1 MIVLAV
7 LAVAF
12 LEVAVLRLLGI
23 DGNRLTAAVL
33 ALTPYCAVGGL
44 LLGGVSLALRHWWIG
59 GIVLVVALALVGM
72 LLPRAF
78 ASAQPVA
85 NGAKLR
91 VMSSNQYLG
100 RADVKTVVQLVRD
113 NQVDVL
119 NLLELTPREVRE
131 FEAAGLFDVLPYR
144 VLKAQSG
151 GAGSGIASRYP
162 LTELSL
168 AGPSLMEQP
177 SALVDV
183 GGTPVEVVAVHPIP
197 PTTDAAQWKKEMAG
211 LPRPDSSGPVRIL
224 AGDFNSTIDHA
235 TFRDLLSGGYTDAA
249 VNRGEGFTSTW
260 PSKFFPPPVTID
272 HVLVDPRVAVNGYR
286 VLDVPDSDHKAVLAE
301 LTLP

>member
-1 MIVLAV
+1 MIALLV

-12 LEVAVLRLLGI
+12 LEVAVLRLIGI
-23 DGNRLTAAVL
+23 DGNRVTAALL
-33 ALTPYCAVGGL
+33 ALTPYVTVGGL

-59 GIVLVVALALVGM
+59 GVVLVVALALVGL

-78 ASAQPVA
+78 AAAQPA
-85 NGAKLR
+85 AHGGKLR

-100 RADVKTVVQLVRD
+100 RADVKAIVRLVRD

-119 NLLELTPREVRE
+119 NLLELTPREVTE
-131 FEAAGLFDVLPYR
+131 FERAGLFDVLPYR
-144 VLKAQSG
+144 VVKPQFG

-177 SALVDV
+177 SARVDV
-183 GGTPVEVVAVHPIP
+183 RGTPVEVVAVHPIP
-197 PTTDAAQWKKEMAG
+197 PTTNAGEWRKEMAG
-211 LPRPDSSGPVRIL
+211 LPRPDSAGPVRIL
-224 AGDFNSTIDHA
+224 AGDFNSTVDHA
-235 TFRDLLSGGYTDAA
+235 TFRDLLGGGYTDAA
-249 VNRGEGFTSTW
+249 LSLGDGFQSTW
-260 PSKFFPPPVTID
+260 PSSFFPPPVAID
-272 HVLVDPRVAVNGYR
+272 HVLVDPRVAVTGYR
-286 VLDVPDSDHKAVLAE
+286 VLDVPGSDHHAVFAE

>member
-1 MIVLAV
+1 MIALAV
-7 LAVAF
+7 LALAF
-12 LEVAVLRLLGI
+12 LEVAALRLIGI
-23 DGNRLTAAVL
+23 DGNRVTAALL

-78 ASAQPVA
+78 ASAQPPA
-85 NGAKLR
+85 HGGKLR

-119 NLLELTPREVRE
+119 NLLELTRREVAE
-131 FEAAGLFDVLPYR
+131 FERAGLFELLPYR
-144 VLKAQSG
+144 VFKPQSG

-177 SALVDV
+177 SARVEL
-183 GGTPVEVVAVHPIP
+183 GGTSVEIVAVHPIP
-197 PTTDAAQWKKEMAG
+197 PTTDAAQWKKELAG
-211 LPRPDSSGPVRIL
+211 LPRPDTKGPVRIL
-224 AGDFNSTIDHA
+224 AGDFNSTVDHA

-249 VNRGEGFTSTW
+249 VNRGEGFTPTW
-260 PSKFFPPPVTID
+260 PSSFFPPPVTID
-272 HVLVDPRVAVNGYR
+272 HVLVDPRVAVDAYR
-286 VLDVPDSDHKAVLAE
+286 VLDVPDSDHKAVFAE

>member
-1 MIVLAV
+1 MIVLLV

-12 LEVAVLRLLGI
+12 LEVAALRLIGV
-23 DGNRLTAAVL
+23 DGNRLTAALL

-59 GIVLVVALALVGM
+59 GVVLVVALALVGV

-78 ASAQPVA
+78 ASAQPPA
-85 NGAKLR
+85 HGGKLR
-91 VMSSNQYLG
+91 VLSSNQYLG
-100 RADVKTVVQLVRD
+100 RADVQTVVRLVRE

-119 NLLELTPREVRE
+119 NLLELTPREMTAYAR
-131 FEAAGLFDVLPYR
+131 AGLFDVLPYR
-144 VLKAQSG
+144 VFKPQYG

-177 SALVDV
+177 SARVEV
-183 GGTPVEVVAVHPIP
+183 GDTSVEVVAVHPIP
-197 PTTDAAQWKKEMAG
+197 PTTDAGEWKKEMAG

-224 AGDFNSTIDHA
+224 AGDFNSTVDHA

-249 VNRGEGFTSTW
+249 LSRGQGFTPTW
-260 PSKFFPPPVTID
+260 PSSFFPPPVTID
-272 HVLVDPRVAVNGYR
+272 HVLVDPRVAVDSYR
-286 VLDVPDSDHKAVLAE
+286 VLDVPDSDHHAVFAE